1 MYMGDRIIRYMYR
14 NVSVKADTLKR
25 LIDEID
31 ADDDGRLTLGEVAAC
46 FKALWRQAM
55 GKNKVPRK
63 VRKIRT
69 VD

>member
-1 MYMGDRIIRYMYR
+1 MYR
-14 NVSVKADTLKR
+14 NVAVRAETLKR

-31 ADDDGRLTLGEVAAC
+31 ADEDGRLTLGEVTAC
-46 FKALWRQAM
+46 FKMLWRQAM

>member
-1 MYMGDRIIRYMYR
+1 MADRIIRYMYR

-31 ADDDGRLTLGEVAAC
+31 ADEDGRLTLGEVAAA
-46 FKALWRQAM
+46 FKELWRQAM
-55 GKNKVPRK
+55 GRAKTPRK

>member
-1 MYMGDRIIRYMYR
+1 MSDRIIRYMYR

-31 ADDDGRLTLGEVAAC
+31 ADDDGRLTLGEVAAA
-46 FKALWRQAM
+46 FKELWRQAM
-55 GKNKVPRK
+55 GKAKTPRK

>member
-1 MYMGDRIIRYMYR
+1 MYR

-31 ADDDGRLTLGEVAAC
+31 ADDDGRLTLGEVAAA
-46 FKALWRQAM
+46 FKELWRQAM
-55 GKNKVPRK
+55 GKAKTPRK

>member
-1 MYMGDRIIRYMYR
+1 MADRFIRYMYR

-31 ADDDGRLTLGEVAAC
+31 ADDDGRLTLGEVAAA
-46 FKALWRQAM
+46 FKELWRQAM
-55 GKNKVPRK
+55 GKAKTPRK